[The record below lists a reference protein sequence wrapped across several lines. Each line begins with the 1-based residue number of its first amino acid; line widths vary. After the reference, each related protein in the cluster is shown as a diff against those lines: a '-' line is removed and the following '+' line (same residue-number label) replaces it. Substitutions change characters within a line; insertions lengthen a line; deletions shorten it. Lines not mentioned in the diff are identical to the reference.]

1 METWSTTGPRRFSC
15 TSIRSQ
21 TPMGYRSL
29 LFLDPSCLRRC
40 VCPFPYQVI
49 THRQDT
55 ACPALTDTARAEW
68 QAPLTAALS
77 HLLTTPSRALL
88 GAVQP
93 PADTVFFAHC
103 PQAVPEDL
111 MQTDRSL
118 DSNVDD
124 IDMSAIPLRELESR
138 FSPQDD
144 PIILTTG
151 WDRSLSFSL
160 FLCIVATLWGTALVI
175 FSTGVVFVHWNVSL
189 WGQAH
194 PNLINVIVTVIA
206 TLSTAQLKLVIQ
218 QVASHLAEVL
228 VVSGFTLR
236 SLSWIQGIKEW
247 RLWTHLPKRW
257 LPVWLLVYVAMALHS
272 ASVVAIMQPVV
283 FVRHVFFGDIVPC
296 GVPPGALTLN
306 PPSSLSSQELA
317 TLDHSAYTVG
327 LQLGGYR
334 ELVAWNITTVAFG
347 RPYVKENVSFAAVGG
362 LINGLQNVSG
372 VLFDVQCAD
381 DPKDDVAVSRV
392 WSRTFPLVPFPTPN
406 ITHRSDADDDDL
418 SLLSGSF
425 PDPIINTSLT
435 QAIASSR
442 TFNLTVNDMAL
453 YGLVNANG
461 SGALI
466 GVTTQGTV
474 ACSWLAIP
482 KHVEVITVNW
492 ISRSVTAQSASMFP
506 QYVGRGVLATLEGM
520 AEAIRSG
527 SRIDVPRASLTYINK
542 NPHPDLPTTARMLAV
557 LLSDGVRSALTGFT
571 SMLEHGM
578 HPEFR
583 RCPSNNRT
591 IASHWRFGNAH
602 QLGWIAI
609 ILTPACG
616 VAGFVILQRVS
627 LKTRVKDAEP
637 LDVADAFQLG
647 FRSDL
652 PSADQ
657 GSLLDAPLRL
667 EGDRIVV
674 ISSK

>member
-1 METWSTTGPRRFSC
+1 M
-15 TSIRSQ
+15 
-21 TPMGYRSL
+21 
-29 LFLDPSCLRRC
+29 
-40 VCPFPYQVI
+40 
-49 THRQDT
+49 QDD
-55 ACPALTDTARAEW
+55 C
-68 QAPLTAALS
+68 
-77 HLLTTPSRALL
+77 H
-88 GAVQP
+88 
-93 PADTVFFAHC
+93 HH
-103 PQAVPEDL
+103 
-111 MQTDRSL
+111 SL
-118 DSNVDD
+118 DSNVGD
-124 IDMSAIPLRELESR
+124 IDMSAGPLPELESR
-138 FSPQDD
+138 FSPQDV

-151 WDRSLSFSL
+151 WDRSLLFSL

-175 FSTGVVFVHWNVSL
+175 FSTGVVFVRWSVSL
-189 WGQAH
+189 WGQSH

-218 QVASHLAEVL
+218 RVASHLAEVL

-257 LPVWLLVYVAMALHS
+257 RPVWLLAYVAMALHS

-283 FVRHVFFGDIVPC
+283 FVRHIFFGDIVPC
-296 GVPPGALTLN
+296 GVPPGALTLF
-306 PPSSLSSQELA
+306 PTSSLSSQELA
-317 TLDHSAYTVG
+317 TLDHSAYAVG

-347 RPYVKENVSFAAVGG
+347 RPYVKENISFAAVGG

-381 DPKDDVAVSRV
+381 DPNDNAAVSRV

-406 ITHRSDADDDDL
+406 ITHRSDGT

-425 PDPIINTSLT
+425 LDPVINTSLT

-461 SGALI
+461 SGGLI
-466 GVTTQGTV
+466 GVTTQGTI

-492 ISRSVTAQSASMFP
+492 ISRSVTTRDASTFP
-506 QYVGRGVLATLEGM
+506 EYVGRGVLATLKGV

-527 SRIDVPRASLTYINK
+527 SRIDMPRANITYINQ
-542 NPHPDLPTTARMLAV
+542 NPHPDLPTAARTLAV
-557 LLSDGVRSALTGFT
+557 LLADGVRSALTGFT

-616 VAGFVILQRVS
+616 IAGFIILQRVS
-627 LKTRVKDAEP
+627 LRTRVKDVDA
-637 LDVADAFQLG
+637 LDVAHAFQLG

-652 PSADQ
+652 PSAYQD
-657 GSLLDAPLRL
+657 SLLDALLRL

-674 ISSK
+674 KSSK